1 MHVLV
6 AYATKYGATAGIA
19 ERIGAVLRD
28 AGLSVEV
35 LLAGKVGDVS
45 PYDAIVVGSALYI
58 GRWRKEAAA
67 LLEAHEVAL
76 AERPVW
82 FFSSGPTGDADALE
96 LVGDFRFPE
105 ALLAV
110 SDRIGPRET
119 VIFHGALDL
128 KKLNLIEKLAIKA
141 LSAPLGD
148 YRDWDAI
155 EAWART
161 IAATLLRESGAA

>member
-19 ERIGAVLRD
+19 ERIGAVLRE
-28 AGLSVEV
+28 AGLSVDV
-35 LLAGKVGDVS
+35 LLAGKVSDVT
-45 PYDAIVVGSALYI
+45 PYDGVVVGSALYI

-67 LLEAHEVAL
+67 LLEAHEAAL

-105 ALLAV
+105 ALQAV
-110 SDRIGPRET
+110 CDRIGPRET

-128 KKLNLIEKLAIKA
+128 KKLNLIEKMAIKA

-148 YRDWDAI
+148 YRNWDAI

-161 IAATLLRESGAA
+161 IAATLLREGGPA